1 MGTHPIFESDFDCLT
16 EIELKM
22 KSSLGE
28 TASLVETSSA
38 VHNPD
43 SLCRS
48 SQYRSCLFR
57 SGSEFL
63 SNPNICS
70 PKNKSRSSTIDIIQD
85 SAITCASNDTTT
97 CNTEELISP
106 EFRPKS
112 SRSRFDKIP
121 VPSGLTPIKQ
131 NDNAFELWLV
141 KKLKKEE
148 EAKQARKKAES
159 EAQEREAKEK
169 IKRNSEGY
177 QNWLKQKEEHEQRL
191 REQKKRRDEFR
202 QNKMEKEAQKQKTEK
217 QKAEE
222 KFQEWKKAKDE
233 AEKQASLAATEKK
246 LQEQQ
251 EAARKREENE
261 MKFKEWLKKV
271 NESNPK
277 ESQSPEQFTN
287 KPVWVPP
294 IPKSIPSKRKQNR
307 PQSARPNGRARS
319 AIQAKPL
326 IITRQST
333 CFINWS

>member
-1 MGTHPIFESDFDCLT
+1 
-16 EIELKM
+16 M
-22 KSSLGE
+22 KSSFGD

-63 SNPNICS
+63 LNPNICS
-70 PKNKSRSSTIDIIQD
+70 PKNKSSSSTVDIIQD
-85 SAITCASNDTTT
+85 SAITCASIDTTT

-148 EAKQARKKAES
+148 EAKQAKKKAES
-159 EAQEREAKEK
+159 EAREREAKEK

-191 REQKKRRDEFR
+191 REQQKRRDELK
-202 QNKMEKEAQKQKTEK
+202 QTKMEKERQKQTTEK

-222 KFQEWKKAKDE
+222 KFQQWKKAKDE
-233 AEKQASLAATEKK
+233 AEKKAAQAAKEKK

-251 EAARKREENE
+251 EAEKKREENE
-261 MKFKEWLKKV
+261 KKFKEWLKKV

-277 ESQSPEQFTN
+277 ESQDQHLFTN
-287 KPVWVPP
+287 KPWVPP

-326 IITRQST
+326 ITTRQST